1 MAAVSNP
8 EHRATVAGEVQLV
21 PVASGKC
28 CFFSGLEFSEHQ
40 PRDGG
45 MLREDHRRDVHGLME
60 PLPHHFEVVDFDGPH
75 LSLHPVDHAS
85 DGRSGSAP
93 AKAIPPPG
101 RVLLAVSQRS
111 VGPCRGG
118 SRPGRIGGDVPA
130 GRGVLRRL
138 IGLPARIN
146 DSLIGDAIG
155 VACLFAL
162 LWGGL
167 LLGAALEG
175 M

>member
-1 MAAVSNP
+1 LRVQT
-8 EHRATVAGEVQLV
+8 EDDLGE
-21 PVASGKC
+21 
-28 CFFSGLEFSEHQ
+28 
-40 PRDGG
+40 
-45 MLREDHRRDVHGLME
+45 
-60 PLPHHFEVVDFDGPH
+60 
-75 LSLHPVDHAS
+75 
-85 DGRSGSAP
+85 
-93 AKAIPPPG
+93 
-101 RVLLAVSQRS
+101 
-111 VGPCRGG
+111 
-118 SRPGRIGGDVPA
+118 RPTGRIGGDVPA

-175 M
+175 F

>member
-1 MAAVSNP
+1 MISARSSKLVSGSSFGQGRPTNNASSSAVSSSNKSA
-8 EHRATVAGEVQLV
+8 RDMAT
-21 PVASGKC
+21 SGYPILGAHL
-28 CFFSGLEFSEHQ
+28 FDRFTY
-40 PRDGG
+40 
-45 MLREDHRRDVHGLME
+45 
-60 PLPHHFEVVDFDGPH
+60 DFIPSH
-75 LSLHPVDHAS
+75 HPVVGET
-85 DGRSGSAP
+85 DGKGAP
-93 AKAIPPPG
+93 ALAKAIPQPG
-101 RVLLAVSQRS
+101 RVLFAVSQRS

-162 LWGGL
+162 LWAGL